1 MAQILACLRG
11 WNVPLAQAEVAALLP
26 STDFTELAPRFMLT
40 SDTIG
45 AETLA
50 ETLSCAAGI
59 QCFLLDVKY
68 FNTNEDTLDKFYE
81 KITTMLSSAAVRGS
95 VAVRTLRISG
105 RIDGVSTRTMAA
117 EIGAI
122 AVDQGYSVD
131 LAQPDY
137 EIGLIADGE
146 SQIIACGWL
155 VGDFDDSVGTA
166 PRRATERPFFKPV
179 SLDPRLARLSVNL
192 ACGPL
197 DDYAVLDPMTGTGGF
212 AMEAVTMGRNTVAVD
227 KDEVMVAGA
236 KQNIDW
242 ALQNHNHQV
251 QYQITKGD
259 ASNLQQSVDEIWH
272 GKISGIVLDPPYGR
286 NSHGTLEHFQLITAT
301 IQSAKSIVATHA
313 KLVLI
318 MPIKPAEHEIVLLH
332 GIWQDF
338 TTLMRNSGVEII
350 QYWSEHVHA
359 SLARLIILAEFTNE
373 VQH

>member
-26 STDFTELAPRFMLT
+26 STDFTALAPRFMLT

-68 FNTNEDTLDKFYE
+68 FNTNEDTSDKFYE
-81 KITTMLSSAAVRGS
+81 KIITMLSSAAVRGS

-122 AVDQGYSVD
+122 AVDQGNSVD

-227 KDEVMVAGA
+227 MDEVMVAGA

-242 ALQNHNHQV
+242 ALQNHDHHV
-251 QYQITKGD
+251 QYQIIQGD

>member
-1 MAQILACLRG
+1 MAQILACLRW

-26 STDFTELAPRFMLT
+26 NIDFTELAPRFMLT
-40 SDTIG
+40 SDTIV

-68 FNTNEDTLDKFYE
+68 FNTNEDTSDKFYE
-81 KITTMLSSAAVRGS
+81 KIITMLSSAAVRGS

-212 AMEAVTMGRNTVAVD
+212 AMEALTMGRNTVAVD
-227 KDEVMVAGA
+227 MDEVMVAGA

-242 ALQNHNHQV
+242 ALQNHDHHV
-251 QYQITKGD
+251 QYQITQGD